1 MPSHKNTPQQPL
13 FVNML
18 RGESDEGPH
27 PKREDEQVPLFTC
40 CMVTLQARDPLRLS
54 LAIRAQVQNLSMSR
68 VKRGILHHFNS
79 AKLKYLTESS
89 EKDHRLVA

>member
-1 MPSHKNTPQQPL
+1 
-13 FVNML
+13 ML

-54 LAIRAQVQNLSMSR
+54 VAIRAQVQNLSISR
-68 VKRGILHHFNS
+68 VKRGFYTTLTQLSYLYLILFRYIEVLPS
-79 AKLKYLTESS
+79 RVSCRPG
-89 EKDHRLVA
+89 RLSPQ